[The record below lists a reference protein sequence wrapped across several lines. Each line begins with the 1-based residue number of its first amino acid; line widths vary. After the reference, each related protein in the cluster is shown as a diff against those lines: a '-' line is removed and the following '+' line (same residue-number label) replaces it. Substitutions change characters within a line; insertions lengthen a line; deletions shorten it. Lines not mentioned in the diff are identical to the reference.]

1 MVKQSFSLLTQTV
14 PSSII
19 KNDQPFLSS
28 MVVHVNGVFDQGLGL
43 AFLVP
48 LVVLLLGVVLQW
60 CYSSGREAAFAC
72 RVK

>member
-1 MVKQSFSLLTQTV
+1 
-14 PSSII
+14 
-19 KNDQPFLSS
+19 